1 MCYESGLFVAFG
13 WGPVLHIWEL
23 KPNDHLVKSQSQ
35 GPRASGESQK
45 SWGEP
50 WIPGAQSCRH
60 GLSRSPKN
68 KGLQIMSRYTCFL
81 CVCASSV
88 AQSCLTPCNPMD
100 YSPPGSSVH
109 GIFPG
114 KNTAEGCH
122 FLLQG
127 IISTQGSNPC
137 LPHLLHWQVD
147 SWPLS
152 HLQNK

>member
-23 KPNDHLVKSQSQ
+23 KANDHLVKSQSPQ

-45 SWGEP
+45 SWGGP

-60 GLSRSPKN
+60 GLSRSPRN
-68 KGLQIMSRYTCFL
+68 KGPQIMSRYSCFL

-109 GIFPG
+109 GIFSRQEYCRGLPFPSPG
-114 KNTAEGCH
+114 GHLDPGIEPMSPASPALAGGFLTTESPAE
-122 FLLQG
+122 
-127 IISTQGSNPC
+127 
-137 LPHLLHWQVD
+137 
-147 SWPLS
+147 
-152 HLQNK
+152 